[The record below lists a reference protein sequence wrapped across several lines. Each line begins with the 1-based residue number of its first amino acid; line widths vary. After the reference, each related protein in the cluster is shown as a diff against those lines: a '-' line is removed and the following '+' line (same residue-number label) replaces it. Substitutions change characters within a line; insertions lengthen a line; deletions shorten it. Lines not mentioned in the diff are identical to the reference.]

1 MGVKGEHA
9 QRLADPQGGGQK
21 WAVRQRGWCGEEAP
35 RPCGGRGVSRGAWKG
50 ERGTGHSGRRGSGNR
65 RVGARNA
72 KAPMAAAGG
81 SSGSG
86 SSGGETGWR
95 PSRASATPSPSR
107 QHTASGTHR
116 PAARCETRKAS
127 PASETGHTLKW
138 CGARCWQSCPDADGW
153 PHGDGA
159 QFPRDSRARDAR
171 VQRDLLGGRISLCE
185 FKKVEANSRLSKQLW
200 VFFPARRVRPRRS
213 SADLWRLA
221 PTA

>member
-1 MGVKGEHA
+1 M
-9 QRLADPQGGGQK
+9 RLLISLTGLCWTTSDRFWHRA
-21 WAVRQRGWCGEEAP
+21 
-35 RPCGGRGVSRGAWKG
+35 SRTQSRLRSQNLGC
-50 ERGTGHSGRRGSGNR
+50 
-65 RVGARNA
+65 RN
-72 KAPMAAAGG
+72 KRESMREKKMC
-81 SSGSG
+81 
-86 SSGGETGWR
+86 SGGAKLRIVTSEHVSAPGWL
-95 PSRASATPSPSR
+95 RASR
-107 QHTASGTHR
+107 KRRNQNKKKCR
-116 PAARCETRKAS
+116 PKTWYPGR
-127 PASETGHTLKW
+127 
-138 CGARCWQSCPDADGW
+138 ARCWQSCPDADGW